1 MSNKK
6 IAISGRSGCGNT
18 TVSRLVAEFLGFEMI
33 NYTFRTLAEDL
44 GLTFEEL
51 VRRAEEDDSYDKQL
65 DRRQL
70 ELAEPGGCVLGSR
83 LAVWLLEDADLKVYL
98 NASPEVRSRRIM
110 KREGGSF
117 EEKLEETLRRDERD
131 ARRYKRIYGID
142 TSDLSIADVI
152 IDTDHCN
159 QHDAARIIIDAF
171 LVRTA
176 RQG

>member
-1 MSNKK
+1 MSNNT

-18 TVSRLVAEFLGFEMI
+18 TVSRLVAEVLGFEMI

-51 VRRAEEDDSYDKQL
+51 SGRAEEDDSYDKLL
-65 DRRQL
+65 DRRQV
-70 ELAEPGGCVLGSR
+70 ELAGRGSCVLGSR

-98 NASPEVRSRRIM
+98 KASPEVRARRIM

-131 ARRYKRIYGID
+131 ERRYRRIYGID
-142 TSDLSIADVI
+142 TADLSIADLI
-152 IDTDHCN
+152 IDTDHCD
-159 QHDAARIIIDAF
+159 QHDAARMIIWAF
-171 LVRTA
+171 EQRTG